1 MKTKKPPQNKPA
13 HSVISNI
20 HYVLS
25 MLCEKHKG
33 FVIFQL
39 FFAVYSCLEN
49 ILPVLFLK
57 MVIDLVTAEVA
68 LPNFLTWSTIIAL
81 ALLVLY
87 LVRKWYAISLN
98 PIGMV
103 KVKCDMRVRLLQKAK
118 KIEYAK
124 FDQTDFFDLYS
135 RSISEAENRS
145 MDVLFSC
152 CEFITAVCSLAGIS
166 AVILSLN
173 PLMILISA
181 AMLVGEILI
190 DNSGSKLIYQ
200 KDTELLPINRQ
211 NNYIKRL
218 FYQKQF
224 AKEIKIFSISEIL
237 FRRQKRVADD
247 LIESTRKYGRK
258 LMGVYSLA
266 ACWEVLY
273 NIGIDIYCAAL
284 VLLGQITF
292 GDFTALRSTAQKF
305 ISQIGKLF
313 DIIPNMKKHSLY
325 INDFRKFMEE
335 GTEKQMHSL
344 PAPDRF
350 ASLEL
355 QNASFT
361 YEGSGFSLKDL
372 SLTIHKGEK
381 IAIVG
386 ENGSGKSTLI
396 KMLMNL
402 YHPESGKICY
412 NGKSYDEYDD
422 EALHSSFGAVFQ
434 DIQSYD
440 MTIAEYVLLREYT
453 EADYPLVWDAL
464 KKSGLY
470 DFVKKL
476 PKGLE
481 THISTEFNPEGMEL
495 SGGQLQ
501 KLAIARIYAGDYDF
515 IILDEPTSAL
525 DPRSEYEFNKTLFD
539 IAKDKTVIFIS
550 HRLSTT
556 RFADKIY
563 LMDGGRIVEAGSHEQ
578 LMHIEKGHYR
588 ELFDMQ
594 AEYYVESAKSHAA

>member
-578 LMHIEKGHYR
+578 LMHIETGHYR